1 MCVYYFKLTK
11 YGIISRNTTIIK
23 QEQYPFLYII
33 EQRKFKFK
41 KPFNIWYT
49 ISKSIL
55 IIFSYKVESI
65 RSKETYAPFAL
76 WSPASSNL

>member
-41 KPFNIWYT
+41 KPFNI
-49 ISKSIL
+49 
-55 IIFSYKVESI
+55 
-65 RSKETYAPFAL
+65 
-76 WSPASSNL
+76 